1 MCFLAAEVGWAATEF
16 EQCVVTVS
24 QFFSLYKMEYHKY
37 LNIIYI
43 SDIKASSLLTDHH
56 EQYTARWTRSCEV
69 DQCG

>member
-1 MCFLAAEVGWAATEF
+1 MFFLAAKVCCAATEF

-24 QFFSLYKMEYHKY
+24 LLFSLSKMEYHIY